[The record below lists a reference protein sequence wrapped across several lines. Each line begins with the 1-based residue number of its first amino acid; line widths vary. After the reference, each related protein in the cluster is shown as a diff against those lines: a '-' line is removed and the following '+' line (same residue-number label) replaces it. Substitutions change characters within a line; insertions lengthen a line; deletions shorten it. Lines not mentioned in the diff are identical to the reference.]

1 MADNR
6 IFKRDPI
13 ISGISDQQ
21 GVRSM
26 IGKKDDK
33 LVMEL
38 PWETVELI
46 VRDALTDDLKYSN
59 DDEGQLHAA
68 IRVVLEY
75 YGGALE

>member
-1 MADNR
+1 M
-6 IFKRDPI
+6 I
-13 ISGISDQQ
+13 I
-21 GVRSM
+21 R
-26 IGKKDDK
+26 KDDK

-68 IRVVLEY
+68 IRLVLEY
-75 YGGALE
+75 YGGAIE